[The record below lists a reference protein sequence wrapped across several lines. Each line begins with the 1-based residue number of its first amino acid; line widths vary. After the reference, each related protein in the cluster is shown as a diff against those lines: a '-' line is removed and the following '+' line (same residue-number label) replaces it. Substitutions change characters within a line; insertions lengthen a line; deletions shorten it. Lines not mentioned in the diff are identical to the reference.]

1 MVFRTSRVRTSSVAL
16 LTALGALLIGTP
28 LRAQNTG
35 VLGDPVDVGLDFRK
49 PNSQAFVA
57 SRLTAFDPATG
68 RGTLQ
73 WDRYALGASMSFEK
87 TDIVYQRA
95 QANEFPGTEY
105 PRDPALPFE
114 ISFVSP

>member
-1 MVFRTSRVRTSSVAL
+1 MIVRSSHARTSAVAL
-16 LTALGALLIGTP
+16 LTALGTFLAASP
-28 LRAQNTG
+28 LHAQNTG

-68 RGTLQ
+68 RGSLQ

-87 TDIVYQRA
+87 TDVVYQRA
-95 QANEFPGTEY
+95 TANEFPGTEY
-105 PRDPALPFE
+105 DRDPALP
-114 ISFVSP
+114 